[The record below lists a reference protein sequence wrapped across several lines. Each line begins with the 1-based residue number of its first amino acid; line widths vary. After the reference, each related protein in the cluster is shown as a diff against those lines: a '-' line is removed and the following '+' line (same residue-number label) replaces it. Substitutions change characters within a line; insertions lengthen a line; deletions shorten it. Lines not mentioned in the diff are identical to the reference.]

1 MTTLKSRTKLKS
13 RSIAALAGGLLLGS
27 GAALH
32 AEPVTMFD
40 VAQGDGSRISLS
52 VHTAPSAKA
61 LVVKTVLAGVSGS
74 TLRIRLD
81 RSDRDLFSHVFT
93 DEECRFENGSASVCE
108 IEIKARSSD
117 YARLVDG
124 FKRAKLARFTV
135 EEAGVMKMDYAVTLV
150 GFTRALR

>member
-81 RSDRDLFSHVFT
+81 RIMSL
-93 DEECRFENGSASVCE
+93 SV
-108 IEIKARSSD
+108 
-117 YARLVDG
+117 V
-124 FKRAKLARFTV
+124 
-135 EEAGVMKMDYAVTLV
+135 
-150 GFTRALR
+150 